1 MRLIR
6 LLLLRSFRL
15 RPARVLLSMFGIT
28 LGVAGM
34 LSISVT
40 NQSAMDAVQRLLVN
54 TSGSVRLSIIP
65 AVSGGESLPEQMV
78 SAVSRVAGVQQAVP
92 VLKVTT
98 SLASQSAPEQVGLSF
113 FGANA
118 GGMIIHG
125 VDATVELRA
134 REYRVTSGRFLSS
147 SPEANEIVLVENF
160 AEDKDL
166 KVGQRIGILTP
177 YGVERLLLVGL
188 IAKDG
193 AGLTNNGAFG
203 VAPLR
208 TVQRMFDRTSKVDQV
223 DLLVEE
229 SYTST
234 AQLNLLARNLQQR
247 LGTRASVVSP
257 ASQGRRTTEMLNN
270 YQIGLNFLSGVALFV
285 GAYLIYNAFAM
296 TVVER
301 TREFGMLRTVGM
313 TKAQITAQMLLEA
326 LILGMVGSAL
336 GLALG
341 ILLSRGLSQLMG
353 GLLNIDLVRMPIP
366 VSAILTSLALGI
378 GVTLLGAMLPARQA
392 GNVSPIE
399 ALRIRGK
406 SREGWLLVNGWKP
419 GVVLLASSVAIL
431 LWNPFAYDP
440 MFRLGSLTVFLL
452 FLGVT
457 LILPAGITPWERM
470 MQPLVKLLYGSSGTL
485 GSRNIERSRLRSTIT
500 VGALLVGVAMILV
513 VRGMTESF
521 VSDLRLWMEAYLG
534 GDIYVNSAVPLR
546 STVGSQLRA
555 IPGVAMAAPLR
566 YLPVQWKI
574 ANSDLQETTLM
585 AVDPVSYTQV
595 TGFVFSEG
603 QTNPAEAVQRLV
615 QGDAVFLSSVLSEKY
630 GLKPGNTIYLRTRS
644 GWHPFFIAAVVVDFY
659 NNGQMIT
666 GSWTDMRR
674 YFRVNDA
681 NMFLVRVQPGEDAAE
696 VEKRIDRQLG
706 KRYRLIL
713 ELNDSL
719 RKRAFSLL
727 DQAFIMFDV
736 LAVIS
741 IVVASLGVVNTLTMS
756 VIERRREIGMLRA
769 IGLTRNQVARMVLAE
784 AGIMGL
790 LGGVIGIV
798 LGILLTRLFLFGM
811 AAMSGYKLAFVM
823 APEGLVFS
831 LVIALV
837 VSQLAALLPA
847 LQAARTPIL
856 EAVQFE

>member
-1 MRLIR
+1 
-6 LLLLRSFRL
+6 
-15 RPARVLLSMFGIT
+15 
-28 LGVAGM
+28 
-34 LSISVT
+34 
-40 NQSAMDAVQRLLVN
+40 
-54 TSGSVRLSIIP
+54 
-65 AVSGGESLPEQMV
+65 
-78 SAVSRVAGVQQAVP
+78 
-92 VLKVTT
+92 
-98 SLASQSAPEQVGLSF
+98 
-113 FGANA
+113 
-118 GGMIIHG
+118 
-125 VDATVELRA
+125 
-134 REYRVTSGRFLSS
+134 
-147 SPEANEIVLVENF
+147 
-160 AEDKDL
+160 
-166 KVGQRIGILTP
+166 
-177 YGVERLLLVGL
+177 
-188 IAKDG
+188 
-193 AGLTNNGAFG
+193 
-203 VAPLR
+203 
-208 TVQRMFDRTSKVDQV
+208 MFDRTGEVDQV

-419 GVVLLASSVAIL
+419 GMVLLASSVAIL

-555 IPGVAMAAPLR
+555 IQGVAMAAPLR

-574 ANSDLQETTLM
+574 ANRDLQETTLM

-644 GWHPFFIAAVVVDFY
+644 GWHPFSIAAVVVDFY

-681 NMFLVRVQPGEDAAE
+681 NTFLVRVQPGEDAAE

-790 LGGVIGIV
+790 LGGVIGII